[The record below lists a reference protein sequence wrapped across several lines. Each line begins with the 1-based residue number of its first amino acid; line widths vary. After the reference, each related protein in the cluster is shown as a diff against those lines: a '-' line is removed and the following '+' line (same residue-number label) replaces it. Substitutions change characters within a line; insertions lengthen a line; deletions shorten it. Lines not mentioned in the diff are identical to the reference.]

1 VSARPSAKELL
12 AKPEGFL
19 TRTDLAELGLP
30 RGAVDA
36 IFKALPV
43 VAFPGTRRPL
53 IRVEDYLAFVAEH
66 TYRDDRV
73 RPT

>member
-1 VSARPSAKELL
+1 M
-12 AKPEGFL
+12 
-19 TRTDLAELGLP
+19 TRSDLSDLGLP

-43 VAFPGTRRPL
+43 VAVPGYRRPL
-53 IRVEDYLAFVAEH
+53 IRVADYLAYMAEH

-73 RPT
+73 RP

>member
-1 VSARPSAKELL
+1 VSGRPSAEKLL
-12 AKPEGFL
+12 ERPDGFL
-19 TRTDLAELGLP
+19 TRTDLIDLGLP

-36 IFKALPV
+36 IFRALPI

-53 IRVEDYLAFVAEH
+53 IRVEDFLAFTAEH

>member
-1 VSARPSAKELL
+1 VSARPSAEELL
-12 AKPEGFL
+12 ERPEGYM
-19 TRTDLAELGLP
+19 TRSDLSDLGLP

-43 VAFPGTRRPL
+43 VAVPGYRRPL
-53 IRVEDYLAFVAEH
+53 IRVADYLAYMAEH

-73 RPT
+73 RP

>member
-1 VSARPSAKELL
+1 MSARPSPIDLL
-12 AKPEGFL
+12 ERPDGFL

-73 RPT
+73 RP

>member
-1 VSARPSAKELL
+1 VSARPSAEKLL
-12 AKPEGFL
+12 ERQDGFL
-19 TRTDLAELGLP
+19 TRSDLAELGLP

-43 VAFPGTRRPL
+43 IAFPGTRRPL

-73 RPT
+73 RP